1 MPRSDPPRNDW
12 LVARRECHRSRVK
25 VLSYQDLR
33 VWQAGMDLVIRV
45 YRLTRRLPASER
57 YGLAIQMQRAAIS
70 IPANI
75 AEGHGR
81 RHLGDKLHHFSIANG
96 SLKELETEVLISERL
111 GFATSTE
118 AQGIGQQ
125 ASELGRML
133 TCLMRTRRCHSVS
146 TTTHNLPPAN

>member
-1 MPRSDPPRNDW
+1 MA
-12 LVARRECHRSRVK
+12 ARRECHRSGVK
-25 VLSYQDLR
+25 VLSYHDLR

-111 GFATSTE
+111 GYATSAE
-118 AQGIGQQ
+118 VQGIGEQ
-125 ASELGRML
+125 ATELGRML
-133 TCLMRTRRCHSVS
+133 TCLMRSLWRHGVS
-146 TTTHNLPPAN
+146 TTTHNLPPVN